1 MNHSHHQLQNEKRI
15 LQLKKLLKSLP
26 ISCNDFIR
34 SISTTTSELTR
45 IAYAMDYLIFFEF
58 AIKEIPRF
66 SNHKSYD
73 FSDADIASFSPRE
86 FDIYIDY
93 LKFYVKEVITE
104 DDRIIL
110 KKFQNTENGIMRKLS
125 SLRSLFGYL
134 FRMERIPGNTAELI
148 PLPKLPSKPILFM
161 SNEEVANMIQIILH
175 GDGLSKDQKKFNLL
189 NRTRDYA
196 LIMLFL
202 GTGMRISECV
212 GIDIEDID
220 LKLNA
225 VLVTRKGGNSE
236 ILYFPDEV
244 AAAMDPYLTERDKI
258 DALPGHEHALFLSM
272 QRKRITPRAVQML
285 VKKYASIAA
294 PLKKR
299 LSPHKLRST
308 YATNLYEATGDI
320 YLVADAL
327 GHADVNTTRKHYA
340 SMSDQHRKQAAQNLV
355 ILQDDAQ
362 QKKGI

>member
-1 MNHSHHQLQNEKRI
+1 M
-15 LQLKKLLKSLP
+15 LQLYKLLKSLP
-26 ISCNDFIR
+26 LACNDFIR

-45 IAYAMDYLIFFEF
+45 LAYAMDYSIFFDF

-66 SNHKSYD
+66 SNHKPINFTD
-73 FSDADIASFSPRE
+73 DDIASFTPRE
-86 FDIYIDY
+86 FDIFIDY
-93 LKFYVKEVITE
+93 LKYYSKEVE
-104 DDRIIL
+104 NSDNEIIIKQL
-110 KKFQNTENGIMRKLS
+110 HNTENGIMRKLS
-125 SLRSLFGYL
+125 SLRSLYGYL
-134 FRMERIPGNTAELI
+134 FRMERIPGNTVELI

-161 SNEEVANMIQIILH
+161 SNEEVSAMINIILH
-175 GDGLSKDQKKFNLL
+175 GEGLSKDQKKYNLL

-212 GIDIEDID
+212 GIDITDVD
-220 LKLNA
+220 LKINA

-236 ILYFPDEV
+236 ILYYPDEV
-244 AAAMDPYLTERDKI
+244 LKALKEYLEERNKI
-258 DALPGHEHALFLSM
+258 DALPGSETALFLSM
-272 QRKRITPRAVQML
+272 QRKRISARAIQKL

-355 ILQDDAQ
+355 IIQPDEINKD
-362 QKKGI
+362 K